1 MAGRFSDYRVE
12 KWLDD
17 LSVVWIAAHYDN
29 PDVAGAYA
37 SEVFG
42 GSYARVRCPMTQ
54 TANRAVFNLQPINI
68 LGLPAVTVTHI
79 AGWDNQINGNM
90 EFSIA
95 LPSPVRVVAGKS
107 LPIPANT
114 IALSFG

>member
-1 MAGRFSDYRVE
+1 MPGRFSDHRVE
-12 KWLDD
+12 LWLNE
-17 LSVVWIAAHYDN
+17 LSTIWLAAHYDN

-42 GSYARVRCPMTQ
+42 GSYARVMCPLTQ
-54 TANRAVFNLQPINI
+54 SSNRVVYNLNPVTI

-79 AGWDNQINGNM
+79 AGWDTQINGNM
-90 EFSIA
+90 EFSIP
-95 LPSPVRVVAGKS
+95 LPSPVRVLAGKS
-107 LPIPANT
+107 LPIPASA